1 MNIDRRGG
9 VGWVMGT
16 SEKKNL
22 DHFGLYGVVVE
33 YGYLGFWFGC

>member
-1 MNIDRRGG
+1 MDIDRRGG

-22 DHFGLYGVVVE
+22 DHFGLCGVVVE
-33 YGYLGFWFGC
+33 YRYLRFRFGC